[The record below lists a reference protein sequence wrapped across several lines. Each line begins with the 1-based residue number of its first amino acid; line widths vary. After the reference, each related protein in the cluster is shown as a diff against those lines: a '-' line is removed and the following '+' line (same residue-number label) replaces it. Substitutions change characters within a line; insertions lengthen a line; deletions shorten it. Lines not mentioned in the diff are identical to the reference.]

1 MKKKILGLCF
11 ALVLLVPAVILLSAC
26 GEKKV
31 QSITVDDL
39 LVGSLAEY
47 EYGTSTD
54 EIYSLENMKVTA
66 IYDDNST
73 KVLNSDEYNIEFSK
87 NSSPIDEIKS
97 IPDVGHYDIYVSY
110 EGFRQQGTSFVI
122 IPSTTPYYTI
132 SLSHKAWTYGDNVIP
147 EVGLKNY
154 QLQEDDSVNY
164 YYIEKSEYD
173 DLIEQGI
180 KDVNYYAND
189 WTYIK
194 DGTNTLDAGQYYV
207 FAYINF
213 ANEPN
218 YTGLTVIGDDTL
230 ITVNKKRIVVTPED
244 ADRVSATPFDYG
256 NSYNTSSDRKYI
268 IGDIALKLITLNNND
283 VTISDIEGRFEWKN
297 PDQTLNAS
305 NNGQSYPIVFI
316 PNYSNNYK
324 AVYSEGELTLPVT
337 IEKEVVGNPE
347 EMKIYFENTNE
358 KTTIPYDG
366 QEHSVLLNNH
376 FDIHNYGGVLKNIV
390 TFTDKNGEDVAVRY
404 EELKGGSDELYIDG
418 LKEVGKYTFTVSI
431 VDKTNYCWKNGTT
444 DPIKFSVTIDLLNV
458 EGNYQPVNPGTDGNL
473 DTQPSYVE
481 YMGRWMEEGM
491 ETTATD
497 YEAQIQID
505 YKDQNQTLNI
515 TGNLNNKYTDVA
527 TYNDFKTDTT
537 LTDGKDNYVINGK
550 VDTSDLNN
558 EYTVT
563 KNGEATNF
571 VINENLHSLIITALR
586 IDLANNSI
594 FSEEQIWSV
603 AQDSET
609 LKIKVESNFEDE
621 DGAILGVIVVH
632 FVFDVGGNFV
642 GHKVSITRVDGTMS
656 YSIQMKLVK

>member
-26 GEKKV
+26 NEKKV

-39 LVGSLAEY
+39 LVGSLTEY

-110 EGFRQQGTSFVI
+110 EGFRQSTSFVI
-122 IPSTTPYYTI
+122 IQSTTPYYTI

-147 EVGLKNY
+147 KVTLENY
-154 QLQEDDSVNY
+154 QLQEDDSVDY

-244 ADRVSATPFDYG
+244 ADRVSAMTFYYD
-256 NSYNTSSDRKYI
+256 NSYNTSSDGKYI

-316 PNYSNNYK
+316 PNYSNNYEI
-324 AVYSEGELTLPVT
+324 VYSGDELTLPVA
-337 IEKEVVGNPE
+337 IEKGVVGNPE

-358 KTTIPYDG
+358 ETTIPYDG

-376 FDIHNYGGVLKNIV
+376 FDIHNHGGELKNIV
-390 TFTDKNGEDVAVRY
+390 TFKNEKGEDVAVRY
-404 EELKGGSDELYIDG
+404 EELEGGSDELYIDG
-418 LKEVGKYTFTVSI
+418 LKEAGKYTFIVSI
-431 VDKTNYCWKNGTT
+431 VDKTNYCWENGTT
-444 DPIKFSVTIDLLNV
+444 EPIKFSVKIVNSDLLDV
-458 EGNYQPVNPGTDGNL
+458 EGDYEPVNPETDGNL
-473 DTQPSYVE
+473 DTQPSYME
-481 YMGRWMEEGM
+481 YMGRWMEEGT
-491 ETTATD
+491 ETTARD
-497 YEAQIQID
+497 YDAQIQID

-515 TGNLNNKYTDVA
+515 TGNLNNKYNDVA
-527 TYNDFKTDTT
+527 TYNDFITDTT

-550 VDTSDLNN
+550 VDTSGLDNK
-558 EYTVT
+558 YTVT

-571 VINENLHSLIITALR
+571 VINENLHSLIMTALR

-594 FSEEQIWSV
+594 SDETAIYSV
-603 AQDSET
+603 AQDDET
-609 LKIKVESNFEDE
+609 LKIKVESNFE

-632 FVFDVGGNFV
+632 FVFDVEGNFV
-642 GHKVSITRVDGTMS
+642 GHKVSVTREDGTMS